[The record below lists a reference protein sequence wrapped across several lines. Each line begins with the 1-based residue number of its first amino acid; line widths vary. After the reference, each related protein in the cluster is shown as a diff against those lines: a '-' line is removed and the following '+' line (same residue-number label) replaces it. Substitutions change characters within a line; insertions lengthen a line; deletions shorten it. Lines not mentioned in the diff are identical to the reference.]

1 MMQAYEIDKLLMRRD
16 AIGPSKKTS
25 SSGSHSSHTMP
36 FDEDDIRQIYS
47 PLKDIGEPPSSPLQR
62 RVRPDDRRVEGPLT
76 PPMTVQN
83 PILKGKNV
91 SFKEMLQEIIP
102 NFPLP
107 IEEPPE
113 VSLGDIDG
121 FFEDAIAPIADRV
134 NREVEQEQLQEA
146 DSTKRVDVPVMDF
159 SLPVPPWKIHSHGS
173 SAKAQQHKTELDAQR
188 CLISEMKETHMRNHR
203 WPGTARLELKLP
215 WCPFPKELGKVAT
228 QESIEDDESISNF
241 LAGLN
246 VCDVVDSSTLT
257 WKQEGVR
264 VLDVDDDSGEEK
276 LQPGVFKDDQD
287 MNSLI
292 KKRKLE
298 FQETAEIL
306 SDVIPGDYVAT
317 RYDTKSAKGAK
328 IMTDAAPI
336 VPSRL
341 EVPGLS
347 DNQQGQALLGGTF
360 SAFNALS
367 NFLDVR
373 GETKKKPKLM
383 DSPYFPAPCSS
394 QPVRPIATVTE
405 APKQIKDVPLPAR
418 VDKKPLPVPEP
429 SVPNTPRPF
438 IVSSTILAQR
448 RIIRRLQHLYPTA
461 EFIERDFASHNSA
474 PEPHRAISNTIG
486 AEADIIVSPST
497 GLIWTTLQ
505 MIKQRSLPGQADRSP
520 IRERIARVNQKYER
534 LVVLVSEGRENDP
547 KSEAAV
553 ATVSSAHSGLDVKDC
568 EALTE
573 LTGFCASLEGEL
585 VVLYTGGGEKEL
597 AKYIAGVTIKYSV
610 KESGARLLQDETLW
624 ELFLRRAGLNAFAAQ
639 EILAAL
645 KAPDDQT
652 IGDTVQ
658 RNRAE
663 FGLTAFVK
671 MPVRERI
678 RRFEQL
684 LGGTRVLLS
693 VSKQL
698 DIRWQ

>member
-1 MMQAYEIDKLLMRRD
+1 MMQANEIDTLLMRRD

-36 FDEDDIRQIYS
+36 FDEDDIGQIYS

-102 NFPLP
+102 NLPLP

-264 VLDVDDDSGEEK
+264 VLDVDLARRSFS
-276 LQPGVFKDDQD
+276 QA
-287 MNSLI
+287 SS
-292 KKRKLE
+292 R
-298 FQETAEIL
+298 T
-306 SDVIPGDYVAT
+306 
-317 RYDTKSAKGAK
+317 TK
-328 IMTDAAPI
+328 T
-336 VPSRL
+336 
-341 EVPGLS
+341 
-347 DNQQGQALLGGTF
+347 
-360 SAFNALS
+360 
-367 NFLDVR
+367 
-373 GETKKKPKLM
+373 
-383 DSPYFPAPCSS
+383 
-394 QPVRPIATVTE
+394 
-405 APKQIKDVPLPAR
+405 
-418 VDKKPLPVPEP
+418 
-429 SVPNTPRPF
+429 
-438 IVSSTILAQR
+438 
-448 RIIRRLQHLYPTA
+448 
-461 EFIERDFASHNSA
+461 
-474 PEPHRAISNTIG
+474 
-486 AEADIIVSPST
+486 
-497 GLIWTTLQ
+497 
-505 MIKQRSLPGQADRSP
+505 
-520 IRERIARVNQKYER
+520 
-534 LVVLVSEGRENDP
+534 
-547 KSEAAV
+547 
-553 ATVSSAHSGLDVKDC
+553 
-568 EALTE
+568 
-573 LTGFCASLEGEL
+573 
-585 VVLYTGGGEKEL
+585 
-597 AKYIAGVTIKYSV
+597 
-610 KESGARLLQDETLW
+610 
-624 ELFLRRAGLNAFAAQ
+624 
-639 EILAAL
+639 
-645 KAPDDQT
+645 
-652 IGDTVQ
+652 
-658 RNRAE
+658 
-663 FGLTAFVK
+663 
-671 MPVRERI
+671 
-678 RRFEQL
+678 
-684 LGGTRVLLS
+684 
-693 VSKQL
+693 
-698 DIRWQ
+698 